1 MPISTSTKDPF
12 QLILE
17 SEIQDLIKESVAKN
31 LLELYAVGSSDEEV
45 WEELRALVGPTVVW
59 VKSSQSHLQFRS
71 LRNSWLANE
80 KFQNNSEICNST
92 ESHISRNGAV
102 GHCTSNSLD
111 LNRVKGISTNINDYN
126 SNRNGYRIDNAV
138 APFNETAGRNVG
150 GGGGGG
156 GGGARLGFSLS
167 EFAELSLEEV
177 LGTEETVWCPPLGIK
192 GQIDLVVKARIL
204 SNSVSTSSDTN
215 KNKKYNNSVIMPLE
229 LKTGKASMQIAHRAQ
244 VMLYVLML
252 VLREHSASD
261 LISEENSV
269 SETKLLG
276 NANANAS
283 DNMNDVMTSEE
294 PDPSQS
300 RQQYPPTHGLLLYLN
315 RDGTKCET
323 VTPKWQ
329 EICSLV
335 ISRNDLAGHIKHS
348 SSLVRIYDLL
358 FTRNQFLH

>member
-71 LRNSWLANE
+71 LRNSWMAKE

-102 GHCTSNSLD
+102 GNCTSNSLD
-111 LNRVKGISTNINDYN
+111 LNRVKGISTNINDN
-126 SNRNGYRIDNAV
+126 SSNRNGYRIDNAV

-156 GGGARLGFSLS
+156 GGGGARLGFSLS
-167 EFAELSLEEV
+167 KFSELSLEEV

-204 SNSVSTSSDTN
+204 SNSVSASSDTN

-261 LISEENSV
+261 LISEENSM

-276 NANANAS
+276 NANTNAG
-283 DNMNDVMTSEE
+283 DNMNDVMEL
-294 PDPSQS
+294 DPSQS

-323 VTPKWQ
+323 ITPKWQ

-358 FTRNQFLH
+358 FTLHQFLS